1 MTTAVQKW
9 GNSLALRIPRTYAA
23 ETNLA
28 AGSEVELRVQ
38 SGTIVVQPVKRKRHK
53 LDNLLRR
60 VTANNRHVATE
71 TGAAVGK
78 EVW

>member
-9 GNSLALRIPRTYAA
+9 GNSLALRIPRAYAA

-38 SGTIVVQPVKRKRHK
+38 SGSIVVQPVKRKRHK
-53 LDNLLRR
+53 LNNLLRW
-60 VTANNRHVATE
+60 VTTNNRHAATE